1 MFGVEPLPVPEG
13 TEAVT
18 GSCPTK
24 QPCKPKDSTEA
35 DEAKCDTRIENG
47 PDQYMVVDALR
58 EFTGLVNN
66 IPVMWERIR
75 ETQLILDQTAN
86 LVDQMMPD
94 LRETCLVR
102 EKLEVLLLSKMKKK
116 PELWDGT
123 ARLNKK
129 DRKLRME
136 WLRSERKEET
146 VRKWR
151 EENKAFERNGQSPE
165 PYENYA

>member
-18 GSCPTK
+18 GPCPTK

-35 DEAKCDTRIENG
+35 DEGKCDTRIENG

-75 ETQLILDQTAN
+75 ETQLILDQTAS